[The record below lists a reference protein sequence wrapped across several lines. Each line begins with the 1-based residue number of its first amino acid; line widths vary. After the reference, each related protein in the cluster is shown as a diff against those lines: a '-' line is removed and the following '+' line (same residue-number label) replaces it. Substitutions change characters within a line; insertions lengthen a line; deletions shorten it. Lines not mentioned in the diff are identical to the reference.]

1 MQTNDYEKL
10 AQHIAAALAGEALR
24 LDAGELRSS
33 TPGGVTDAARL
44 VQAVSRPTGAVT
56 HNDVPAAA
64 AVRPSAAER
73 VVSVLTKTT
82 GLGPLATGLMSLFG
96 GRRSEPALA
105 PLTWYEPPA
114 PVALEAGLDAGRE
127 FTSLA
132 GYSAMGAPRAASTPT
147 APAGPVIQVNVQA
160 MDSRSFLD
168 HSDEIARAV
177 KEAMLH
183 SHALNDVVTEI

>member
-24 LDAGELRSS
+24 LDAGELPPSV
-33 TPGGVTDAARL
+33 PAGVTDAQRL
-44 VQAVSRPTGAVT
+44 VGAVSRPIGAAPQ
-56 HNDVPAAA
+56 NEVPAAVA
-64 AVRPSAAER
+64 ARPSAAGR
-73 VVSVLTKTT
+73 VVSVLTRTT

-96 GRRSEPALA
+96 GRRSEPAAA

-114 PVALEAGLDAGRE
+114 AVALEAGLDARRE
-127 FTSLA
+127 FTGLA
-132 GYSAMGAPRAASTPT
+132 GYSAVGAPRAASTPA
-147 APAGPVIQVNVQA
+147 APAAPVIQINVQA

-168 HSDEIARAV
+168 HSDDIARAV